1 MKKDLLT
8 IERNTRYSLTSH
20 LTAEG
25 YSVCQ
30 AETAG
35 AGLDALKQH
44 KITHVIILNAVSM
57 RTNGARACASLKK
70 AAPHIPV
77 LIYSDQA
84 KPARADELLRP
95 GTTIRKLI
103 NKIELYSPM
112 EKKNC
117 LQYGELYLD
126 EAKQRVFTPY
136 GVSHLST
143 KGIQVLKYLMKKNGS
158 VVSKEELFTKIWK
171 TSYVGDMNTL
181 YTHMANL
188 RSAIEQD
195 PGDPRYLLTVRGK
208 GYLLN
213 GK

>member
-1 MKKDLLT
+1 
-8 IERNTRYSLTSH
+8 
-20 LTAEG
+20 
-25 YSVCQ
+25 
-30 AETAG
+30 
-35 AGLDALKQH
+35 
-44 KITHVIILNAVSM
+44 M
-57 RTNGARACASLKK
+57 RTNGARSCASLKK
-70 AAPHIPV
+70 AAPDIPV

-84 KPARADELLRP
+84 KPAKADVLLRP
-95 GTTIRKLI
+95 GTTTRKLI
-103 NKIELYSPM
+103 NKIELYSPL
-112 EKKNC
+112 EKKVC
-117 LQYGELYLD
+117 LQCGDIFLD
-126 EAKQRVFTPY
+126 EEKQRVFTPG

-143 KGIQVLKYLMKKNGS
+143 KGIQILKYLMKRNGS
-158 VVSKEELFTKIWK
+158 VVSKEDLFTKIWK